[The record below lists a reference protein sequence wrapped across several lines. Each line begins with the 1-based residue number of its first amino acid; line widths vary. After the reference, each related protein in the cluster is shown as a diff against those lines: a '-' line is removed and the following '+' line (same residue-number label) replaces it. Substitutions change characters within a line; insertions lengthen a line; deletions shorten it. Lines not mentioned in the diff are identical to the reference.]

1 MSKII
6 ATLMVS
12 VFLLGCSTPQF
23 DAAKHLRPIP
33 TVLLSDMQAKG
44 MTSSDPIL
52 VRIFKQENELEVWK
66 RESSD
71 RYALLKTYGICRWS
85 GQLGPKTREGDRQAP
100 EGFYLVTPRQ
110 MNPRSELFLS
120 FDLGFPNEV
129 DRAHGR
135 SGRHLMVHGECTS
148 SGCYAMT
155 NDGMAEIYALAREA
169 FAGGQKAIQ
178 VQALPFRM
186 TAENLA
192 KYRADPNFAFW
203 TNLKEG
209 SDHFEVVRQEPRV
222 DACGGNYVFNASA
235 ARGPL
240 QASRPCPELLYEPE
254 TAALVGE
261 KQRNDTQQVAQL
273 VRAGT
278 GAFKR
283 VYLDGDMHKSYRR
296 LLGAAPSSYAS
307 FNVAEVSRLEALKG
321 EPLEMPVTSPALVR
335 ER

>member
-12 VFLLGCSTPQF
+12 VLLLGCSTPQF
-23 DAAKHLRPIP
+23 DAAKHLRSIP

-66 RESSD
+66 RESSG

-85 GQLGPKTREGDRQAP
+85 GQLGPKNREGDRQAP
-100 EGFYLVTPRQ
+100 EGFYLVTPKQ

-169 FAGGQKAIQ
+169 FAGGQKGIQ

-203 TNLKEG
+203 KNLKEG
-209 SDHFEVVRQEPRV
+209 SDHFEVVRHEPTV

-235 ARGPL
+235 PRGPL
-240 QASRPCPELLYEPE
+240 RASRPCPELVYEPE
-254 TAALVGE
+254 TAALVEE

-273 VRAGT
+273 VRSGAS
-278 GAFKR
+278 AFKR

-296 LLGAAPSSYAS
+296 LLDSAPSYVS
-307 FNVAEVSRLEALKG
+307 FNVAEVSRPEALKG
-321 EPLEMPVTSPALVR
+321 APLEMPIQ
-335 ER
+335 

>member
-1 MSKII
+1 
-6 ATLMVS
+6 MVS

-66 RESSD
+66 RESSG